1 MTVPSVRERR
11 ARGLASVVCVLVL
24 LRPCSVAVAGPVA
37 SSSRAPSS
45 APAPPF
51 QFAPT
56 PFAVPVANASLDR
69 QLTALL
75 RSFQAIQRSEV
86 VLAGDAGRDL
96 SAQIVVHVR
105 AGAALDQT
113 TLESLV
119 QLVLNAVPGLKPERL
134 NIASG
139 DGRMLVAQGRVVAQP
154 PARTPWSMSP
164 VLIVVLAASV
174 LVIALLLAPGLRGR
188 RRPPDDGVDAM
199 ISGQEAALARLLAHE
214 RPEVGGL
221 VVSLAG
227 VKSARRLE
235 RRLRALGVAVKRP
248 VRPAEPRAA
257 RVVIAELQERIGVG
271 P

>member
-1 MTVPSVRERR
+1 MTVPSLRERP
-11 ARGLASVVCVLVL
+11 AWGLASVVCGLVVWL
-24 LRPCSVAVAGPVA
+24 VCSVATAGPVA
-37 SSSRAPSS
+37 SSPRAPSS

-51 QFAPT
+51 QFAPP

-86 VLAGDAGRDL
+86 VLAGEAGRDL
-96 SAQIVVHVR
+96 SAQIVIHVR
-105 AGAALDQT
+105 SGAPLDQT
-113 TLESLV
+113 TLDSLV
-119 QLVLNAVPGLKPERL
+119 QLVLNAVPGLRPERL

-154 PARTPWSMSP
+154 PARAPWGVSP
-164 VLIVVLAASV
+164 LWIAVLVVAV
-174 LVIALLLAPGLRGR
+174 VVIALLLAPGLRGR

-199 ISGQEAALARLLAHE
+199 IGGQEAALARLLAHE

-227 VKSARRLE
+227 DRSARRLE
-235 RRLRALGVAVKRP
+235 RRLRALGVVVKRP

-257 RVVIAELQERIGVG
+257 RVVVAELQERLGVG